1 MARMKPES
9 AEFLGHSLSTPD
21 ALSGSHLL
29 PWLETLRLMGESL
42 GPQRPFQA
50 SLKGLLSMLAKRHHF
65 LRAHLVL
72 FEPETGQLRLS
83 LADTPPSH
91 EHAEYSPGEGV
102 TGQVFATG
110 RPVIVEHMRG
120 HPLFMSR
127 LFERTEADMDTL
139 SFLSVPVLA
148 PLGMSD
154 SPLTARE
161 VVGTLNADTTYISYE
176 DLALRSLF
184 LQVVASLIANE
195 AAYLQEEMARQRRLP
210 PPAAESSFS
219 GLSDSGAER
228 STTSG
233 QSGSAP
239 FIAQSKVMRHIL
251 EQAAHVAQ
259 GRTPVLLCGEPGVG
273 KERLASRI
281 HSTSPRR
288 DVPMVVCYCAAIA
301 PERQEAEF
309 CGFQKGAFWGAV
321 QTQKGLFEQA
331 HLGTIF
337 LEAVEALTM
346 EAQAALLRL
355 LEERSVVRL
364 SSNPAGAT
372 PVTADV
378 RVIAASS
385 APLEALVEKGQFS
398 AALLA
403 RLSVCTLHIP
413 PLRERREDVIP
424 LAEHAL
430 RRHAESSQAPIK
442 RISYPALELL
452 TRYYWPGNIS
462 ELKSCLLRAAQYCED
477 QVIRAGDL
485 PPSLQSA
492 ESTATE
498 AGLPLGDAVARFE
511 KEMLVDALIK
521 AGGNMLKAARDLKS
535 SYRIVNYKV
544 KKYGIDPHQFT
555 FRKG

>member
-1 MARMKPES
+1 MGAV
-9 AEFLGHSLSTPD
+9 ATSLPD
-21 ALSGSHLL
+21 MVQTWSSPDLL

-42 GPQRPFQA
+42 GPQRAFQS
-50 SLKGLLSMLAKRHHF
+50 SLKGLLGMLAKRHHF

-110 RPVIVEHMRG
+110 RPVIVEHMHG

-127 LFERTEADMDTL
+127 LFERTEQDMDTL

-148 PLGMSD
+148 PLGMGD

-161 VVGTLNADTTYISYE
+161 VVGTLNADTTFTSPQ
-176 DLALRSLF
+176 DLELRSLF

-210 PPAAESSFS
+210 LPSA
-219 GLSDSGAER
+219 SDASLLDHGDEAKAKA
-228 STTSG
+228 G
-233 QSGSAP
+233 QSSTAP

-251 EQAAHVAQ
+251 EQTAHVAQ
-259 GRTPVLLCGEPGVG
+259 GRAPVLLRGEPGVG

-281 HSTSPRR
+281 HTSSPRR

-309 CGFQKGAFWGAV
+309 CGFQKGAFLGAV

-337 LEAVEALTM
+337 LEAVEALTK

-364 SSNPAGAT
+364 SANPAGSPA
-372 PVTADV
+372 VSADV

-385 APLEALVEKGQFS
+385 ASLEALVEKGEFS
-398 AALLA
+398 GKLLA

-424 LAEHAL
+424 LAEHTL

-462 ELKSCLLRAAQYCED
+462 ELKSCMLRAAQYCED